1 MRHLMI
7 STVRS
12 FVDGG
17 NNGLDGVSAD
27 CLAAELLK
35 FNICAGHTTECSGEG
50 QRVCYIYRVQGG
62 IPVLSSRR

>member
-1 MRHLMI
+1 MRHLTI

-35 FNICAGHTTECSGEG
+35 FNIK
-50 QRVCYIYRVQGG
+50 
-62 IPVLSSRR
+62 L